1 MAAKLSIT
9 DIDAQIEK
17 LRERRKTLIVKSAE
31 RFARAA
37 TKAGLAGDG
46 NRRRGDRSHLRRD
59 RFAIS
64 QNAFQGGIWQ
74 SSFAAWTTR

>member
-1 MAAKLSIT
+1 MAAKSSIL

-37 TKAGLAGDG
+37 TTV
-46 NRRRGDRSHLRRD
+46 SYTHLTLP
-59 RFAIS
+59 
-64 QNAFQGGIWQ
+64 
-74 SSFAAWTTR
+74 TTPYV